1 VTFLLDTNVVSEWA
15 KPHPNPGVAAWLDA
29 AEENSLFISV
39 ITLGELRLGIE
50 SLPKGVRRSRLDAWL
65 TQELEPR
72 FEART
77 FVVGQDTADLWARI
91 TARRRAAGRPISVTD
106 AYLAATA
113 EEHHLTVVTRNVAD
127 FTATGVRLINPWTGT

>member
-1 VTFLLDTNVVSEWA
+1 MTFLLDTNVVSEWT
-15 KPHPNPGVAAWLDA
+15 KPQLDQGVAAWLNATD
-29 AEENSLFISV
+29 EDSLFISV

-50 SLPKGVRRSRLDAWL
+50 NLPNGVRRNRLDAWL

-72 FEART
+72 FDART
-77 FVVGQDTADLWARI
+77 FVVGPNTTDIWGRI

-113 EEHHLTVVTRNVAD
+113 EEHDLTVVTRNVSD
-127 FTATGVRLINPWTGT
+127 FAATGIRLINPWTGA

>member
-15 KPHPNPGVAAWLDA
+15 RPQLDPGVSAWLGMAD
-29 AEENSLFISV
+29 ESSLFISV

-50 SLPKGVRRSRLDAWL
+50 SLPKGVRRNHLDAWL

-72 FEART
+72 FDGRT
-77 FVVGQDTADLWARI
+77 FVVGPDTADLWARI

-113 EEHHLTVVTRNVAD
+113 EEHDLTVVTRNVSD
-127 FTATGVRLINPWTGT
+127 FTATGIRLINPWTGA